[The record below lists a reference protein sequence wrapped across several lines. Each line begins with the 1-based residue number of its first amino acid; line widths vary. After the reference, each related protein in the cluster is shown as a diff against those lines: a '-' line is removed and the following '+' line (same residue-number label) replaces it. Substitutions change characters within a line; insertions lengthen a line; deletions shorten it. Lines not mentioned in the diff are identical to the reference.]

1 MTVKSFWVLVLISLL
16 FTACSRKNKNETQ
29 EVSQNN
35 TEAQST
41 EDLLEGADFYV
52 PALDNGD
59 WVGTTGRKVTKDGY
73 VWYEVYVLGAEDFGG
88 WIAGSL
94 IGF

>member
-1 MTVKSFWVLVLISLL
+1 MTEMNKINAEALEKVVGGKDVQVHNGAVPNANLRTAPGLDSSVKL
-16 FTACSRKNKNETQ
+16 K
-29 EVSQNN
+29 
-35 TEAQST
+35 
-41 EDLLEGADFYV
+41 
-52 PALDNGD
+52 LDNGD

-73 VWYEVYVLGAEDFGG
+73 VWYEVYVLGAEDLGG

>member
-1 MTVKSFWVLVLISLL
+1 MKNMINEEVLEQVVGGKDVQVNNKAASYANLRTEPGLKSNVKTKL
-16 FTACSRKNKNETQ
+16 N
-29 EVSQNN
+29 
-35 TEAQST
+35 
-41 EDLLEGADFYV
+41 
-52 PALDNGD
+52 NGD
-59 WVGTTGRKVTKDGY
+59 WVGTTGRTVKKDGY

>member
-1 MTVKSFWVLVLISLL
+1 MADMNKINADSLENVTGGKDVQVHNDAVPYANLRTAPGLDSPVKV
-16 FTACSRKNKNETQ
+16 R
-29 EVSQNN
+29 
-35 TEAQST
+35 
-41 EDLLEGADFYV
+41 
-52 PALDNGD
+52 LDNGD

-73 VWYEVYVLGAEDFGG
+73 VWYEVFVHGAEDLGG